1 METIIVTVLFFIVV
15 ISNEIIKVKINQ
27 KYITHKSRAD
37 RYYRAVDDLDK
48 WCRHEL
54 PEVEVIAK
62 YLIAVG
68 EGQSMN
74 AGSPVGKEAY
84 TISVLREQ
92 IIRMKNNEA
101 I

>member
-1 METIIVTVLFFIVV
+1 MEFIIFATLFFVAVV
-15 ISNEIIKVKINQ
+15 IISDSIKNRQEYFANKD
-27 KYITHKSRAD
+27 RAD

-48 WCRHEL
+48 WCRYDL

-62 YLIAVG
+62 YLIAAG

-74 AGSPVGKEAY
+74 AGSPAGKEACD
-84 TISVLREQ
+84 IRGLREQ
-92 IIRMKNNEA
+92 IRRMKNNET